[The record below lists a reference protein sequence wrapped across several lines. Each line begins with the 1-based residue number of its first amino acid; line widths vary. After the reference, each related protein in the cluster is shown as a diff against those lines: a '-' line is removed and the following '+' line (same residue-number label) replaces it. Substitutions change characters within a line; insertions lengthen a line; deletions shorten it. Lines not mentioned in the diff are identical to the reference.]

1 MSFAFRWPRPR
12 WSRWRTAYG
21 KLPGGVV
28 LNRRAGK
35 PGRKAPGAHM
45 KTGLEPSLPGRPGI
59 GGLREESAGRV
70 EKPHAGFQPLTA
82 LDAAVLA
89 GRDRI
94 SRPLGESG
102 CPVCLQFPAQ
112 ALGAFHD
119 QRGDRRPQPVPV
131 QSTQHPRSQ
140 ATQPTMQR
148 GGVRM
153 SHSHAPDCLS
163 KAGGVLRRLQI
174 RRAGRLNHRPRVAL
188 VGDELNRQDA
198 QAPLA
203 YGADALRHRCLA
215 VLHPTMPWPTGTP
228 CDKPASINQRANR
241 QAIRTRNLLADR
253 FTFDS
258 CGQQGII
265 GDGDGNWDSTLS
277 AFRFSTRYGCLNTRT
292 SLLPESVNATPPT
305 PSPQTSCSQP
315 RAHEHELFSVLFRAS

>member
-1 MSFAFRWPRPR
+1 
-12 WSRWRTAYG
+12 
-21 KLPGGVV
+21 
-28 LNRRAGK
+28 
-35 PGRKAPGAHM
+35 M

-277 AFRFSTRYGCLNTRT
+277 VSPRGTGARTPVPHFFQKALTLPLQPPPRKQVVHNRALMSMSFS
-292 SLLPESVNATPPT
+292 
-305 PSPQTSCSQP
+305 
-315 RAHEHELFSVLFRAS
+315 LFSSEHPEPVRRVLPVSLRCH